1 MYTLIIEDQSGR
13 STEFSFEQGSYNI
26 GRVDGNDVVLP
37 SSSVSRTHARI
48 FVANNKCYID
58 DLGSANGVQ
67 IDGNRIKERTEIH
80 RGSQIRIGEYTLFLE
95 YKDKAELNAGQ
106 DVLKTQIVSG
116 EQSGYKIVRVGD
128 KFGGEEFTLSETSN
142 SIGRTEDNY
151 IMLSHASISRN
162 HAKIIFNGMV
172 FKVIDLNSSN
182 GTYVN
187 NKKVPG
193 GGESILQNGDLIRFG
208 DLSFV
213 FVPTS
218 QTVDP
223 RQYVKKGSDNRRI
236 LIVFFCLIIV
246 ILLGV
251 VIFSIYLLNSPKN
264 NPVQQPVQQVQEE
277 TPQQIAA
284 KLKTQLDDAE
294 KYYEDAHF
302 KLANDIIE
310 PLLEKH
316 PDDARVKELNEKI
329 QAEIGNQKYFDEA
342 IILIDNRKFKA
353 AIVNFEQIDED
364 SKLYEKAQEEIKKTT
379 HKLHVAE
386 YNDIRSR
393 CEENITPQC
402 IEELCEAAKQLN
414 NSEGAEH
421 LNDAIKYMQLLSGK
435 TKMKYSAAAKK
446 CHKELSSL

>member
-1 MYTLIIEDQSGR
+1 MFTLIIEDQSGR

-67 IDGNRIKERTEIH
+67 IDGNRIKDRTEIQ
-80 RGSQIRIGEYTLFLE
+80 RGSKIRIGEYTLFLE

-106 DVLKTQIVSG
+106 DILKTQIVSG

-187 NKKVPG
+187 NKKIPG

-223 RQYVKKGSDNRRI
+223 RQYVKKGADNRKL
-236 LIVFFCLIIV
+236 LIVFFSLIIV

-251 VIFSIYLLNSPKN
+251 VVFSIYLLQSPN
-264 NPVQQPVQQVQEE
+264 NNQPQQPVQQTQEE
-277 TPQQIAA
+277 SPQQIAA
-284 KLKTQLDDAE
+284 KLTAQIDDAQ
-294 KYYEDAHF
+294 KYYDESHF
-302 KLANDIIE
+302 KLAHDIIE

-316 PDDARVKELNEKI
+316 PDDSRITELNEKI
-329 QAEIGNQKYFDEA
+329 QFELGNQKYYDEA
-342 IILIDNRKFKA
+342 IALIDNRKFQA
-353 AIVNFEQIDED
+353 AIINFEQIDED

-379 HKLHVAE
+379 HKLHVAV
-386 YNDIRSR
+386 YNEARSR
-393 CEENITPQC
+393 CDEEVNAKC
-402 IEELCEAAKQLN
+402 IEEICEAAKQLN
-414 NSEGAEH
+414 EEDGEEQ
-421 LNDAIKYMQLLSGK
+421 LKDAIRYMQQLGGK
-435 TKMKYSAAAKK
+435 SKMKYSSAAKK
-446 CHKELSSL
+446 CHKELTSL